1 MNVCS
6 YNILEVNKMYISD
19 HVINNMEETLKI
31 ASDATRLK
39 ILFCL
44 LEESDVHSPSDCGCG
59 NPSCHCGDEARSLIE
74 KSVNDIA
81 LQIGC
86 SQSLTSHQLKVLK
99 DGNFVKSRKD
109 GTRIYYSLKDA
120 HVREIIKIT
129 YEHVTEDEHE

>member
-1 MNVCS
+1 
-6 YNILEVNKMYISD
+6 MYISD
-19 HVINNMEETLKI
+19 HVINKMEETLKI

-44 LEESDVHSPSDCGCG
+44 LEELDAHSPSDCGCG
-59 NPSCHCGDEARSLIE
+59 NPGCHCADEARSLIE